1 MGRMGHLGLL
11 SVPYTIV
18 RSACSPAGV
27 WLASVR
33 AACAATCREPHPM
46 ELTPHGRLELPERP
60 LQGFSSIPIICGDAL
75 AVLFQ
80 PHVHE
85 VVQLVQLRVP
95 SNPL

>member
-1 MGRMGHLGLL
+1 
-11 SVPYTIV
+11 
-18 RSACSPAGV
+18 
-27 WLASVR
+27 
-33 AACAATCREPHPM
+33 M